1 MQTTSFTH
9 GGESNSHYWIS
20 SNQGSRG
27 KSKAYIIHALRIV
40 WWVVW
45 SSPPCLPTT
54 NPICTTWYHS
64 PISRIRLQILSLVL
78 FLFALVLATDKLDDK
93 FNIEDLNASFNL
105 IFDGKDFEQLGTIF
119 TPDVTY
125 NSGVDAVQGLPNV
138 ISTLSTFIPNTTT
151 TYTTLGTQ
159 LIKFRPPFDKEG
171 RSKLAELVSYSI
183 FVNFGGGNLTGQSY
197 IIFARYVDKEIVKT
211 NEPGFDGCRFKNR
224 KFEIVVSFYLCRVA
238 STPPCCSKDF
248 RTLRWS

>member
-1 MQTTSFTH
+1 M
-9 GGESNSHYWIS
+9 
-20 SNQGSRG
+20 
-27 KSKAYIIHALRIV
+27 
-40 WWVVW
+40 
-45 SSPPCLPTT
+45 
-54 NPICTTWYHS
+54 
-64 PISRIRLQILSLVL
+64 RLQILSLVL
-78 FLFALVLATDKLDDK
+78 FLFALVLATGKLDDK

-125 NSGVDAVQGLPNV
+125 NSGLDAVQGLPNL

-159 LIKFRPPFDKEG
+159 LIKFRQPFDPEG

-211 NEPGFDGCRFKNR
+211 NEPGFGGWRFKNR
-224 KFEIVVSFYLCRVA
+224 KFEIVVNFYLCRVA

-248 RTLRWS
+248 RTIR